1 MIWILL
7 HIFIMWILDLAVI
20 VFIPPGLFISL
31 FVLHKFLSISAL
43 TAEKLKGWVGGVIF
57 TFTELLA
64 WIPYVSHPL
73 FISLFN
79 PQSFFNLCANCR
91 KTEGMG
97 RWRDDCIYGIT
108 HANTWLIPHPLDFAF
123 STPQIYVKWFVDS
136 KNTKGTGRW
145 GNNSICI
152 ITDLLK
158 WILDSVARIA
168 KELKGWVGCGVT
180 DVNTWISGLLVP
192 PPQPIDFTFLYSTNS
207 YQVVRRE
214 RKMKGRVGGKIISF
228 VVADL
233 LTWRLD
239 TAVFGYPHPTPLSWF
254 FSTILRKFLSIS
266 ARRTK
271 NWRDGSVGK

>member
-1 MIWILL
+1 
-7 HIFIMWILDLAVI
+7 MWILDLAVI

-57 TFTELLA
+57 AFTELLA

-97 RWRDDCIYGIT
+97 RWRGDCIYGIT
-108 HANTWLIPHPLDFAF
+108 RANTWLIPHPLDFAF

-158 WILDSVARIA
+158 WILDSV
-168 KELKGWVGCGVT
+168 VVPT
-180 DVNTWISGLLVP
+180 STLLVSLFSN
-192 PPQPIDFTFLYSTNS
+192 PQ
-207 YQVVRRE
+207 
-214 RKMKGRVGGKIISF
+214 
-228 VVADL
+228 
-233 LTWRLD
+233 
-239 TAVFGYPHPTPLSWF
+239 
-254 FSTILRKFLSIS
+254 ILV
-266 ARRTK
+266 
-271 NWRDGSVGK
+271 N